1 MTTKVIETAA
11 PGDLDDL
18 RIEILR
24 RIAPLVRAA
33 GLAEHEVDCRLE
45 GPAAR
50 LTVVLRGPRLA
61 AAVRQALGVRVLDAV
76 HADGRTFGTVD
87 VVGQFGTDAV
97 VAGEPPTG

>member
-1 MTTKVIETAA
+1 MAPRVIETAA

-45 GPAAR
+45 GRAAL

-87 VVGQFGTDAV
+87 VVGPFGTDV
-97 VAGEPPTG
+97 VAGAPPTG